1 MRSGLFI
8 DYIFK
13 AFIEKF
19 QKKARKLEKDLP
31 KEEFTAYYPKSYVIL
46 WLAITFI
53 VAVISFLTSFVSVGV
68 SIFFGILSVCEG

>member
-19 QKKARKLEKDLP
+19 QKRQENLKKICQKRILPPIIPKAM
-31 KEEFTAYYPKSYVIL
+31 
-46 WLAITFI
+46 
-53 VAVISFLTSFVSVGV
+53 
-68 SIFFGILSVCEG
+68 